1 MKTESY
7 SCPLAEPCCP
17 LIKLSE
23 SCSICNLCSHCYEC
37 NQCPQCYQFL
47 ISENNKKKFL
57 NSNISPSQ
65 IQFQEQE
72 KKEKNIMNN
81 YKLQIFNK
89 DKVIMNYTKQIEQ
102 QNNKLEALNNSLKIK
117 DKQIL
122 QLQNT
127 IKELNLNIE
136 NLKKELSN
144 NNELIE
150 KYKYEIENQIQ
161 TSEHNQN
168 IYDDNYNTM
177 NIKLEENKNRINEL
191 EQINSKLN
199 ANISQLK
206 KDIYSKNEIIE
217 NKNIISTKLS
227 NENRNLPLMN
237 KKLIEYEN
245 SLKILQDEN
254 ANSKKYNLDLL
265 NENKNL
271 NQKLNQLL
279 KEINEKENN
288 FNMEIYNINSK
299 LNEVEQEFKNTSEE
313 LEKSKLEKESLI
325 QNQENYNNF
334 LNNKLNEINEFII
347 LVFNTSEINKLSEE
361 LNKIIYMGENKSDSN
376 SKDIKYE
383 LVENSI
389 SEIKKNILK
398 FVLNI
403 KEKSDKYINEYN
415 NISKDKE
422 ILEIHKS
429 EIETELNIYRQ
440 NKNEIENKNKEITL
454 NYEQLK
460 DSYSK
465 LYKDYNI
472 FTRSNEK
479 YANEMQNFFLEL
491 IEKIK
496 NTLGDK
502 NIYRKEAALNE
513 ILKDCISKLLEEYK
527 LMIKKIEEN
536 DKKEKITYY
545 KIMELGKLLEEA
557 QKIGKEYEIENRRLK
572 QEIEKLNYR
581 YNLLKASI
589 DTVEYKIKTDS

>member
-7 SCPLAEPCCP
+7 SGPLAESCCP
-17 LIKLSE
+17 LVKLSE

-117 DKQIL
+117 DKQNL

-136 NLKKELSN
+136 KQKKELSN

-150 KYKYEIENQIQ
+150 KYKFEIENQIQ

-177 NIKLEENKNRINEL
+177 IRKLEENKNRINEL

-254 ANSKKYNLDLL
+254 SKLKKYNLDLL

-313 LEKSKLEKESLI
+313 LEKTKLEKESLI

-347 LVFNTSEINKLSEE
+347 HVFNTSEINKLSEE

-465 LYKDYNI
+465 LYKDCDI

-502 NIYRKEAALNE
+502 NIYRKEVALNE

-545 KIMELGKLLEEA
+545 KIMELGNLLEEA
-557 QKIGKEYEIENRRLK
+557 QKIGKDYEIENRRLK

-589 DTVEYKIKTDS
+589 DTVEYKIKSDS